1 MPLIFST
8 LHPIP
13 HALAED
19 TSRFCSNP
27 AAATR
32 SPYLEVHMPPLKF
45 NAAPGSTNNPRSA
58 AGSLALARMAEDR
71 ELLDA
76 SADVDEAGLTE
87 DEAREL
93 LGGGG

>member
-1 MPLIFST
+1 MLGPVF
-8 LHPIP
+8 
-13 HALAED
+13 
-19 TSRFCSNP
+19 
-27 AAATR
+27 
-32 SPYLEVHMPPLKF
+32 
-45 NAAPGSTNNPRSA
+45 APSGAGCA

-87 DEAREL
+87 DEAQEL